1 MERKVKQM
9 KIKNQAHY
17 HYNEIIRLKNFE
29 SKLPE
34 IDQKTHRN

>member
-1 MERKVKQM
+1 MERRVKQI

-29 SKLPE
+29 SKLLE
-34 IDQKTHRN
+34 IDKKIRCN